1 MLSSYT
7 LTSVILSWS
16 PPSVS
21 SQCVTNYTINSTTSD
36 TEITSTDTSVTLD
49 VPVNHDSSTQY
60 CVSVAAVD
68 IVNRTGQHSESMWFI
83 LDGKC
88 VSYVN
93 TIMSIFFSVPSSL
106 ELDYELFNGS
116 TNNSGNIG
124 VSWSVSVECLFFFAI
139 CGKYM

>member
-7 LTSVILSWS
+7 LTCTSVVLSWS

-21 SQCVTNYTINSTTSD
+21 SQCVISYTINSTTSD

-49 VPVNHDSSTQY
+49 VPVNHNSSTQY

-68 IVNRTGQHSESMWFI
+68 NRTGQHSDSMCFI

-88 VSYVN
+88 VSCMY
-93 TIMSIFFSVPSSL
+93 TPL
-106 ELDYELFNGS
+106 
-116 TNNSGNIG
+116 
-124 VSWSVSVECLFFFAI
+124 
-139 CGKYM
+139 